1 MTRGN
6 VFWLVCVRACK
17 HTYVFA
23 VTLQLSTGEDSIA
36 IESALLMKGV
46 QGLVFLSIT
55 LH

>member
-1 MTRGN
+1 MFFG
-6 VFWLVCVRACK
+6 LCVCACK

-36 IESALLMKGV
+36 IQYALLMKGL